1 MTDMEQLYAIQV
13 DLCKQH
19 PENAEIYLQ
28 AGDARYVLHSGAR
41 WPGARGGL
49 YTSKQL
55 SRIIGKYAEG
65 AAKAIPVA
73 FGTTQAQKEQCAQFH
88 ARNAFWID
96 CLDEVGI
103 PEDVRKKA
111 QELFTTKENPYE

>member
-1 MTDMEQLYAIQV
+1 MAQLYAIQV
-13 DLCKQH
+13 DNTVINPQH
-19 PENAEIYLQ
+19 RERFLQ
-28 AGDARYVLHSGAR
+28 AGLQFFLHSGGR
-41 WPGARGGL
+41 GNGAKGGL
-49 YTSKQL
+49 YTKKQIN
-55 SRIIGKYAEG
+55 RIIGKYPEG

>member
-1 MTDMEQLYAIQV
+1 MEQLYAIQV
-13 DLCKQH
+13 DLAKVYPQH
-19 PENAEIYLQ
+19 SEQYLQ
-28 AGDARYVLHSGAR
+28 AGENRFALHSGGR
-41 WPGARGGL
+41 GNGAQGGL
-49 YTSKQL
+49 YTKKQL
-55 SRIIGKYAEG
+55 NRIIGKYPEW

-111 QELFTTKENPYE
+111 KELFTTKENPYE